1 MQSGGRL
8 QRPRNVPVD
17 VFADEIKFF
26 QLGPG
31 AMQMYQEDEGYVFE
45 GDNINRL

>member
-1 MQSGGRL
+1 M
-8 QRPRNVPVD
+8 D
-17 VFADEIKFF
+17 VFADEIKFY

-45 GDNINRL
+45 GKDNFCGAVFLKKYQL